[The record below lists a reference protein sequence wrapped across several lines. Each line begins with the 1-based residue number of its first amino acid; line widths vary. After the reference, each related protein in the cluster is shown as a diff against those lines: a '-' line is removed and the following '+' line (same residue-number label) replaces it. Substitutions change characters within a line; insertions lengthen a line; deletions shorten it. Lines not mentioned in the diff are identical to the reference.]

1 MTQTITV
8 KDMDYLVTDEE
19 TIQKEDEMI
28 FEVRNRREIDSTFV
42 IGMWDDLLGSPIQKV
57 GKSFPRQNIENK
69 LITPPP

>member
-19 TIQKEDEMI
+19 TIQKEDEKI
-28 FEVRNRREIDSTFV
+28 FEVRNRRESDSTFV

-57 GKSFPRQNIENK
+57 WKIVSKKKHRK
-69 LITPPP
+69 